1 VRVLFI
7 EIFTVHCHERRI
19 QWFFFFSIEVVELL
33 LSSIELNEETV
44 QFVLRKLKS
53 ESLFLFVA
61 VIVVGQHTLFCCLW
75 STGRKRQTE
84 YQKKKKKWQK
94 MEERIFLQHT

>member
-1 VRVLFI
+1 VV
-7 EIFTVHCHERRI
+7 
-19 QWFFFFSIEVVELL
+19 FFFSIEVVELL

-84 YQKKKKKWQK
+84 YQKKKKKNGKKWRSAFFCNTLSEDKPFRFGRTGKVQN
-94 MEERIFLQHT
+94 